1 MNCQPVLRIQIR
13 RIRLISP
20 DRYEKLGWIRNP
32 DPDQMI
38 RIRINKTIKN
48 WKISPNKEE
57 RF

>member
-13 RIRLISP
+13 RIPIISP

-48 WKISPNKEE
+48 
-57 RF
+57 